1 MNPALPSLLLIALLA
16 LARPVTA
23 QAQTQ
28 TLHYP
33 TEDESMFTI
42 KAPGD
47 WEVTGIDEVG
57 EFGSLESENG
67 SILQF
72 RAIECENEKEM
83 EAEIE
88 AISESLV
95 EFLWE
100 NYTDIELGDV
110 QELEI
115 EGMPAFQLG
124 GYGKDTDG
132 DDVKFVSA
140 IIILGPTTIAE
151 IWAAAYAE
159 DFRSAEATLSS
170 FKPAAAVAAE

>member
-1 MNPALPSLLLIALLA
+1 MAAIYAFVG
-16 LARPVTA
+16 PVTA
-23 QAQTQ
+23 GAQTQ

-57 EFGSLESENG
+57 DFGSLESENG

-72 RAIECENEKEM
+72 RALECENEEDLK
-83 EAEIE
+83 AEIDT
-88 AISESLV
+88 ISESTV
-95 EFLWE
+95 EFLQE

-110 QELEI
+110 QEI
-115 EGMPAFQLG
+115 QIDGMPAFQLAG
-124 GYGKDTDG
+124 DGKDKDG

-140 IIILGPTTIAE
+140 IIILGPSTIAE
-151 IWAAAYAE
+151 VWAAAYAE
-159 DFRSAEATLSS
+159 DFRAFSIHAFT
-170 FKPAAAVAAE
+170 

>member
-1 MNPALPSLLLIALLA
+1 MKSALPSLLIIALWGFA
-16 LARPVTA
+16 GPVTA
-23 QAQTQ
+23 RAQTQ

-42 KAPGD
+42 KAPGE

-57 EFGSLESENG
+57 DFGSLESENG

-72 RAIECENEKEM
+72 RAVECENEKEL

-88 AISESLV
+88 AITESTV
-95 EFLWE
+95 EFLEE
-100 NYTDIELGDV
+100 NYTEIELGDV

-115 EGMPAFQLG
+115 EGLPAFQLG
-124 GYGKDTDG
+124 GDGKDADG

-151 IWAAAYAE
+151 IWAAAYAA
-159 DFRSAEATLSS
+159 DLRSAEATLSS